1 VEQFKSFLQ
10 NFAPITDT
18 EFVEAQLYFKELN
31 LKKGDLFIEQGKIC
45 KHIAFIKH
53 GTLITYY
60 NNDKGE
66 EITSCFCVENNFTT
80 SYKSF
85 ILQIPSTQSI
95 QAIEETQ
102 LLSIDFDSL
111 QKLYAKSIVWQNIGR
126 AFAEREYVVMEQ
138 YASILNHETA
148 KEKYLRLLKEQ
159 PTVIQKASIK
169 DIASY
174 LGVTSRTLSRI
185 RQEIAKR
192 F

>member
-10 NFAPITDT
+10 HIVPITET
-18 EFVEAQLYFKELN
+18 EFAEALFYFKELR
-31 LKKGDLFIEQGKIC
+31 LKKGDFFIEQGKVC
-45 KHIAFIKH
+45 KHIAFIQY
-53 GTLITYY
+53 GTLKTYY
-60 NNDKGE
+60 HNNKAE
-66 EITSCFCVENNFTT
+66 EITSCFCIANNFTT

-85 ILQIPSTQSI
+85 ILQTPSKQSI

-185 RQEIAKR
+185 RQEITK
-192 F
+192 